1 MISKLVQT
9 SIRYRWVVIL
19 MTTLV
24 ALAGWV
30 AFTNLPIDAVPD
42 ITNVQVQVN
51 TPVEA
56 LSPEEIERTVTVP
69 VETSL
74 NGIPGVIQVRSITR
88 FGISQVTVTFEE
100 DTDIYRARQLVTER
114 LQGVAENLPAGAHPA
129 LGPVSSGLG
138 EIYHYVIE
146 AEKEAEGPARIT
158 QLSEIRA
165 LQDWYIKPRL
175 LTVKGVAEVN
185 TIGGH
190 EKQYLIEPNPK
201 KMAAVGV
208 HFSDIQEAIEQANKN
223 AGGGYV
229 EQTADQFLVQA
240 YGLFTSLD
248 DIRDVPVKVLEN
260 ARVISVG
267 DIANVSIGKE
277 MRTGAALHNGKEVV
291 LGTVL
296 MLLGENSRSVS
307 LRVADK
313 IDEIKRGLPEGYIVK
328 PVYNRSDLVNATL
341 STVEHNLLMGAILV
355 IVVLFLLIGNFRAA
369 LITAVVI
376 PLSLLFT
383 FILMRR
389 FGISGNLVSLG
400 ALDFGIIVDGAVIVL
415 DNCVRHIHNRTQNLK
430 RTLTSSELNET
441 IHDAT
446 LEIRKSAGFGE
457 LIIVVVFLPIFA
469 FVGIE
474 GKMFIPMAATFI
486 FAILSALVLSF
497 TFVPALASLILRGKV
512 EDKEPWIMCKLYE
525 LYAPALNWSLRAKRA
540 VITIAVVA
548 IALGAFLFSRLGG
561 EFLPQLNEGSIAIQF
576 IRPVTV
582 GLSHSVALEE
592 KSQNIIQSFPEIKD
606 VFTRIGT
613 AEISTDPMGPNIAD
627 TYLMLK
633 ENSEWPLING
643 KRRTKSELI
652 NAIVAE
658 LEATSPGQRILV
670 SQPIQL
676 RFNELMEG
684 TRADVSLKIF
694 GEDQAKITELAEQAV
709 AVIQTV
715 PGAGDAE
722 LEAKGTVTVLD
733 VTPNK
738 EKLKAMGV
746 SSREVLETVG
756 VAVGGKE
763 VGTFYD
769 GMKKFP
775 IVIRLNDDERSDTES
790 IKNLPVGIAGS
801 ATLPL
806 KEVATLKFVEAYSS
820 FSREQTKRRI
830 AVLIN
835 PRGRDTESFVQE
847 AQAKVEAS
855 VKMPPGYYMEWGG
868 NFENLNEAKSRMS
881 ILAPLALL
889 LVLLMIYA
897 AFKNIFET
905 ALIFLC
911 VPFALIGGVL
921 ALILAGIPFS
931 ISAGVG
937 FIALSGISVLN
948 GVVLVNYFNE
958 LRAKGISGVD
968 LVKQGAS
975 LRLRPVLMTALVDV
989 FGFLPMALSAGMGAE
1004 VQRPLATVVIGG
1016 ILSSTILTLIVLPV
1030 LYASFEKQILKFG
1043 HEANENE
1050 NEKTRG
1056 ALPTHN

>member
-1 MISKLVQT
+1 MISKLVRT
-9 SIRYRWVVIL
+9 SIQYRWLVML
-19 MTTLV
+19 ATALV
-24 ALAGWV
+24 AFAGWI
-30 AFTNLPIDAVPD
+30 AFTKLPIDAVPD

-51 TPVEA
+51 TPVAA

-69 VETSL
+69 VEISL
-74 NGIPGVIQVRSITR
+74 NGIPGVTQVRSITR
-88 FGISQVTVTFEE
+88 FGISQVTVTFED

-114 LQGVAENLPAGAHPA
+114 LRGVAEQLPSGVSPT

-146 AEKEAEGPARIT
+146 AEKTAEGSERLA
-158 QLSEIRA
+158 QLAELRS

-175 LTVKGVAEVN
+175 LSVKGVAEVN

-190 EKQYLIEPNPK
+190 EKQYLVEPNPK
-201 KMAAVGV
+201 KMSALGV
-208 HFSDIQEAIEQANKN
+208 HFSDIEDAIESANKN

-229 EQTADQFLVQA
+229 EQTADQFLVQGF
-240 YGLFTSLD
+240 GLFKSLD
-248 DIRDVPVKVLEN
+248 DIRNVPVKSLEN
-260 ARVISVG
+260 APVISIG
-267 DIANVSIGKE
+267 DIANVKIGRE
-277 MRTGAALHNGKEVV
+277 LRTGASLHNGKEVV

-307 LRVADK
+307 IRVAEQ
-313 IDEIKRGLPEGYIVK
+313 IEAIKQGLPPGYKIEA
-328 PVYNRSDLVNATL
+328 VYNRSDLVNATL
-341 STVEHNLLMGAILV
+341 STVEHNLLMGAVLV
-355 IVVLFLLIGNFRAA
+355 IVILFLLVGNLRAA
-369 LITAVVI
+369 LITAIVI

-415 DNCVRHIHNRTQNLK
+415 DNCVRHLHERAQQAK
-430 RTLTSSELNET
+430 RALTPREVNET

-457 LIIVVVFLPIFA
+457 LIIVVVFLPVFA

-486 FAILSALVLSF
+486 FAIISALALSF
-497 TFVPALASLILRGKV
+497 TFVPALASLILKGKV
-512 EDKEPWIMCKLYE
+512 EDKEPWIMRKLHQ
-525 LYAPALNWSLRAKRA
+525 LYAPTLNWSLRSRRA
-540 VITIAVVA
+540 VISIAVASIV
-548 IALGAFLFSRLGG
+548 LGGILFSRLGG
-561 EFLPQLNEGSIAIQF
+561 EFLPQLNEGSLAIQF

-582 GLSHSVALEE
+582 GISHSVALEE
-592 KSQNIIQSFPEIKD
+592 KSQSIIREFGEIKD

-627 TYLMLK
+627 TYLMLEPK
-633 ENSEWPLING
+633 EKWPIVNG
-643 KRRTKSELI
+643 SRRTKDELVA
-652 NAIVAE
+652 AIVAE
-658 LEATSPGQRILV
+658 LEERAPGQRILV

-694 GEDQAKITELAEQAV
+694 GEDQVKITEIAEQAV
-709 AVIQTV
+709 AVIQKI
-715 PGAGDAE
+715 PGAGDVE

-733 VTPNK
+733 VSPDK
-738 EKLKAMGV
+738 EKLKRLGV
-746 SSREVLETVG
+746 SAKEVLETVG
-756 VAVGGKE
+756 VGIGGHE
-763 VGTFYD
+763 VGAFYD
-769 GMKKFP
+769 GMKKYP
-775 IVIRLNDDERSDTES
+775 IVIRLDDDTRSDMES
-790 IKNLPVGIAGS
+790 IKKLPVGIAGG

-806 KEVATLKFVEAYSS
+806 NEVASLKFVEAFSS

-830 AVLIN
+830 AVLVN
-835 PRGRDTESFVQE
+835 PRGRDTESFVKE
-847 AQAKVEAS
+847 AEAKVQQE
-855 VKMPPGYYMEWGG
+855 VKLPPGYYMEWGG
-868 NFENLNEAKSRMS
+868 NFKNLNEAKDRLSV
-881 ILAPLALL
+881 LAPVALL

-897 AFKNIFET
+897 AFKNVVEV

-911 VPFALIGGVL
+911 VPLALVGGVL
-921 ALILAGIPFS
+921 GLIIARIPFS

-937 FIALSGISVLN
+937 FIALSGIAVLN

-958 LRAKGISGVD
+958 LRARGITGSN
-968 LVKQGAS
+968 LVKQGTA

-989 FGFLPMALSAGMGAE
+989 FGFLPMALSTGMGAE

-1016 ILSSTILTLIVLPV
+1016 IISSTLLTLIVLPV
-1030 LYASFEKQILKFG
+1030 LYLAFEKQIERHSHLATDS
-1043 HEANENE
+1043 EQ
-1050 NEKTRG
+1050 KT
-1056 ALPTHN
+1056 